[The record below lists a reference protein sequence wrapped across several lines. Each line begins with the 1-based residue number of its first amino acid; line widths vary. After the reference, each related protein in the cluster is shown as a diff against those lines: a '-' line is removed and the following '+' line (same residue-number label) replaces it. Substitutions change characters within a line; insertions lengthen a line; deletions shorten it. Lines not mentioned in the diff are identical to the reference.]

1 MPTKWVL
8 EIYDGRRK
16 ASLIS
21 ACEFDDFA
29 ALRMK
34 IVENR
39 TCKFLIDPSDHA
51 TPNEFQCLLD
61 LRCQGFK
68 VERK

>member
-8 EIYDGRRK
+8 EIHDSGRK

-21 ACEFDDFA
+21 VHELDDFPS
-29 ALRMK
+29 LKTK
-34 IVENR
+34 IVENPA
-39 TCKFLIDPSDHA
+39 CKFLIDPPDHA
-51 TPNEFQCLLD
+51 TADEFQYLLD
-61 LRCQGFK
+61 LRCEGFK

>member
-8 EIYDGRRK
+8 ETCDSRRK

-21 ACEFDDFA
+21 THEFDDFTS
-29 ALRMK
+29 LRTK

-39 TCKFLIDPSDHA
+39 PCRLLIDSPDH
-51 TPNEFQCLLD
+51 
-61 LRCQGFK
+61 LRR
-68 VERK
+68 VPMSP